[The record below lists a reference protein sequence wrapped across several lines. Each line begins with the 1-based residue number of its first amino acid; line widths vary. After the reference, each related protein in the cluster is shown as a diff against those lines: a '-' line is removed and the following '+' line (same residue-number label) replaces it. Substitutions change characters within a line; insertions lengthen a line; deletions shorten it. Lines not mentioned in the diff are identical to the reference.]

1 LTQVRSGASIDVL
14 LSPKGGSVAGV
25 VRDAGTPTPGRPVTL
40 VPDPPLA
47 ELSLRLRSAAAD
59 EKGRFTITGVAPGTY
74 RLYAW
79 AEPVT
84 DVLADPKFLKQF
96 EAQAT
101 PVSVGEG
108 QSAQADSI
116 LIKPG
121 DARKP

>member
-1 LTQVRSGASIDVL
+1 
-14 LSPKGGSVAGV
+14 
-25 VRDAGTPTPGRPVTL
+25 VTL
-40 VPDPPLA
+40 APDPLRA
-47 ELSLRLRSAAAD
+47 ELSLRLRSATSD

-84 DVLADPKFLKQF
+84 DVLADPEFLRQF

-108 QSAQADSI
+108 QSAQADAT